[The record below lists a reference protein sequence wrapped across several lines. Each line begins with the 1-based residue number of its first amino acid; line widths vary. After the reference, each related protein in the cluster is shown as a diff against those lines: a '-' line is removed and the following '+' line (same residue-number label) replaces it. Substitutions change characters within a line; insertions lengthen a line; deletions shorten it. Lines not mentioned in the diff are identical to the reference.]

1 MQRSASKLQPPPPI
15 AAMSWIIQNQLL
27 CDIAIIHAADS
38 TISVGKLRESLK
50 ECEACRWVLFVYG
63 PKREE
68 RVVERAAIQMPE
80 ANDEPPEQ
88 RLIAIEQVPLVASN
102 FLLGGQTPVPDD
114 PDVQWWTEPPR
125 TTQNMTEYA
134 VAATDFLRDLRSE
147 CPLRVINRPGLWIT
161 LRAIAALGYV
171 SSLPPPSLQHVICS
185 DTTLLNELLDRFHTA
200 LLYDLRHGA
209 HRFSSLMRAHEDAIA
224 IPAARPGS
232 IVAITPEKP
241 AVTLSLRSMFPTYTR
256 FGALPLESIDQ
267 VAPLVASRA
276 VLAQAGWL
284 MAPLRLLLPYV
295 FAAKTVQH
303 LRRLTD
309 GWLAAAAAANQGHGA
324 NPPKL
329 RELGVQMRQM
339 FRVPILGDVRLK
351 ASNALF
357 TSTSVFGVKL
367 KAPRCARE
375 YLVRAERGE
384 PDAKLVYNARWGML
398 RMLRA
403 LGRSRYE
410 IERAFISEQGM
421 STWYPDP
428 HRRASER
435 KQRASTLARVFSL
448 PANEQHI
455 ACQTLARYGACPFR
469 GNVGACCKDAT
480 GSAERVFGIWNPMQ
494 VARLGAPRVVV
505 QVEEPTPKH
514 LLHDMLIVPKP
525 PERLYHASES
535 RL

>member
-1 MQRSASKLQPPPPI
+1 MQRTATKMPPI

-27 CDIAIIHAADS
+27 CDIAIIHTTGS
-38 TISVGKLRESLK
+38 TISVGKLRENLK
-50 ECEACRWVLFVYG
+50 ECEACRWLLFVHG

-68 RVVERAAIQMPE
+68 RVVERAAIQMPD
-80 ANDEPPEQ
+80 ASVDEPPEQ
-88 RLIAIEQVPLVASN
+88 RLIAIDQLPVVAST
-102 FLLGGQTPVPDD
+102 FLLGGQTPVHDD
-114 PDVQWWTEPPR
+114 PEAEWWTEPPR
-125 TTQNMTEYA
+125 TTQSMPEYA
-134 VAATDFLRDLRSE
+134 SAATDFLRDLRSE

-161 LRAIAALGYV
+161 LRAVAALGYV
-171 SSLPPPSLQHVICS
+171 PPLPPPPVQHLLCS
-185 DTTLLNELLDRFHTA
+185 DVTLLNELLDRFHTA

-209 HRFSSLMRAHEDAIA
+209 HRFSSLMRADEDAIA
-224 IPAARPGS
+224 IPAAHPGS

-256 FGALPLESIDQ
+256 FGALPFESLDQ

-276 VLAQAGWL
+276 IIAQAGWL

-295 FAAKTVQH
+295 FAAKTMQK

-309 GWLAAAAAANQGHGA
+309 GWLAAAAAATQGRDA

-339 FRVPILGDVRLK
+339 FRVPILGDVRIK

-357 TSTSVFGVKL
+357 TSTSVFNAKL

-375 YLVRAERGE
+375 YMVRAERGE
-384 PDAKLVYNARWGML
+384 QDAKLAFHARWGML

-403 LGRSRYE
+403 LGHSRYE

-421 STWYPDP
+421 SAWYPDP

-435 KQRASTLARVFSL
+435 KQREGTLARVFSI
-448 PANEQHI
+448 PANEQHV

-469 GNVGACCKDAT
+469 GNVSACCAEMT
-480 GSAERVFGIWNPMQ
+480 GSADRVFGIWNPVQ

-505 QVEEPTPKH
+505 KVEEPPPAH
-514 LLHDMLIVPKP
+514 LLHGLHIVPKP
-525 PERLYHASES
+525 PERLYYASES